1 MQWVGVDPTR
11 LSAPAVQNKN
21 ESLDPINTEI
31 MRFLN
36 ICEAEHPALIR
47 KHNVR
52 RIMARLRALDSGERL
67 RLDSDRAR
75 RLLDR
80 FREDHERL
88 AERYLSSEDTSL
100 LLAPPAE
107 VPPQPPL
114 DHETLFDRMM
124 SLFSDRDLAQRAVEA
139 AAGESRATGSGQHF
153 KKGSPAE
160 RCLERQMRQARRR
173 TWHARALRVI
183 RSYWR
188 SAASWARSGT
198 R

>member
-1 MQWVGVDPTR
+1 MR

-21 ESLDPINTEI
+21 ESSDPINTEI

-36 ICEAEHPALIR
+36 ICEAEHPDLIR

-80 FREDHERL
+80 SRVDHERL

-139 AAGESRATGSGQHF
+139 AAGESRGAGSGQHF
-153 KKGSPAE
+153 KKTLQEAE
-160 RCLERQMRQARRR
+160 P
-173 TWHARALRVI
+173 
-183 RSYWR
+183 
-188 SAASWARSGT
+188 G
-198 R
+198 